1 MKAFRFMHAADLHLD
16 SPFAGMTALPQ
27 GIRESL
33 RQSTF
38 LALTHMVQLAIQQ
51 KVDFILISGDVF
63 DLADRSLRAQIRFQK
78 AMQRLSASGIAVY
91 IVHGNHDPEDGL
103 SAKLNWPA
111 GVHFFSTQEVEVLPV
126 VVENKGEIARIYGIS
141 YATAAVTENLVR
153 RISEKHAGM
162 KNIENVGH
170 TGLTGDNGHKG
181 YTEIRSGTGN
191 LKLNSIYKIG
201 LVHTNVDGDKG
212 HANYAPCSMQDLLGA
227 GMDYWA
233 LGHVH
238 TRQLLHTDPPIV
250 YPGNLQGR
258 SVRETGAKGCYIV
271 DVTEY
276 GEAKLTFHAL
286 DAVRWQQ
293 RSLSIQ
299 GIQTEQELKERLE
312 LELEQAREEASG
324 RAAIV
329 RISLT
334 GRGSIHASLQKG
346 SMLQE
351 LITELRE
358 DETSRLQAGTS
369 RNSSFFETNEFADK
383 ADQMPTDYVWIESV
397 QVNSGLEIDKGIL
410 LGQESF
416 LGDLLRLSET
426 ILTDEA
432 SFAAFCSEALDP
444 LFAHGKAAKHLAEL
458 SLAERQEW
466 LKAAQEMAI
475 DYLAADAGWDE

>member
-16 SPFAGMTALPQ
+16 SPFAGMAALPQ

-38 LALTHMVQLAIQQ
+38 IALANMVQLAIQQ
-51 KVDFILISGDVF
+51 KVDFVLISGDVY

-78 AMQRLSASGIAVY
+78 AMQRLSALGIAVY

-111 GVHFFSTQEVEVLPV
+111 GVHFFSAQEVGVLPV
-126 VVENKGEIARIYGIS
+126 VLENKGEIAQIYGIS
-141 YATAAVTENLVR
+141 YATAAVTENLVK
-153 RISEKHAGM
+153 RIAEKYEGM
-162 KNIENVGH
+162 KNSENQ
-170 TGLTGDNGHKG
+170 
-181 YTEIRSGTGN
+181 N
-191 LKLNSIYKIG
+191 LLFRIG
-201 LVHTNVDGDKG
+201 LVHTNVEGNQG
-212 HANYAPCSMQDLLGA
+212 HANYAPCSMLDLLSS

-238 TRQLLHTDPPIV
+238 TRQVLHTAPPIV

-271 DVTEY
+271 DVSEF

-293 RSLSIQ
+293 RSFSIQ
-299 GIQTEQELKERLE
+299 GIQTEQELKERFE
-312 LELEQAREEASG
+312 LELEQARDEASG

-334 GRGSIHASLQKG
+334 GRGSLHALLQKG

-351 LITELRE
+351 LVTELRE
-358 DETSRLQAGTS
+358 EESNCLRAGASRDSGLLETSEL
-369 RNSSFFETNEFADK
+369 
-383 ADQMPTDYVWIESV
+383 ADQTERLPTDYVWIESV
-397 QVNSGLEIDKGIL
+397 QVLSGLEIDKGL
-410 LGQESF
+410 LLEQESF
-416 LGDLLRLSET
+416 LGDLLRLSEL

-432 SFAAFCSEALDP
+432 AFAAFSAEALDP
-444 LFAHGKAAKHLAEL
+444 LFAHGKAAKHLAAL
-458 SLAERQEW
+458 SPAERQAW

-475 DYLAADAGWDE
+475 DYLAADAGWAE